1 MSAACNRTATLTHD
15 VGPTR
20 DSKMTW
26 QAAGN
31 VGRQVAKCATT
42 AAALTV
48 WVTSICAAPA
58 TAAPASAFAF
68 ASASTQ
74 SGQSQARLQ
83 RTAHQPRA
91 RQHGS
96 RPDASLST
104 EADLLDANDA
114 RFFLTRVG
122 FAPDDAELAQY
133 VGLTRE
139 QAVDKV
145 LAGTRTEALS
155 PLPEWVLEP
164 IPSRDVRKSW
174 TDDQRR
180 AEQRRRGQRYDEL
193 RAWWVREMLSTTT
206 PLTERMTLFW
216 HNHFTSGEDK
226 VSYPQLM
233 AQQNMLLRRDALGN
247 FGELLHDVAKDPAML
262 QYLDGASNRKGKP
275 NENFARE
282 VMELFTLGEGHYSQ
296 RDVTEAAR
304 AYTGWSLD
312 PDAQSYVWRA
322 NQHDDGEKTVLGQ
335 TGPFDG
341 DQVLDILLAQ
351 PETAT
356 FVTTKLWREFVSDT
370 PDPARIAPIA
380 AQFRASHY
388 DIKVALRGLFLT
400 DAFWSDDERGVLV
413 KSPAEFVVGT
423 LREFDIGYDNTA
435 PFVAQIRT
443 LGENLFYPPNV
454 KGWPGGTSW
463 INSSTLLARKQ
474 FVEQLFR
481 ATEAANLKRMNHA
494 SDARLAVNAASGGV
508 ESGQPMQRSAARVGR
523 AGEGGVRFD
532 IDTWLA
538 RYNTTPTSR
547 PGLSVELQMQH
558 AVLPL
563 APVDAIE
570 TDSTASAY
578 LQALLMDPAY
588 QLK

>member
-1 MSAACNRTATLTHD
+1 MMKVLTGD
-15 VGPTR
+15 KG
-20 DSKMTW
+20 
-26 QAAGN
+26 
-31 VGRQVAKCATT
+31 GRW
-42 AAALTV
+42 LTV
-48 WVTSICAAPA
+48 TVTALAAVTWCAPAPAVQQQGASTSHAPHNKHRAPSAAPA
-58 TAAPASAFAF
+58 VSAAD
-68 ASASTQ
+68 Q
-74 SGQSQARLQ
+74 
-83 RTAHQPRA
+83 
-91 RQHGS
+91 
-96 RPDASLST
+96 DI
-104 EADLLDANDA
+104 LDADDA

-122 FAPDDAELAQY
+122 FAPDSGEVAQY

-145 LAGTRTEALS
+145 LATARTES
-155 PLPEWVLEP
+155 VTPLPDWVLEP
-164 IPSRDVRKSW
+164 IPTRDIRKTW

-180 AEQRRRGQRYDEL
+180 DEQRLRGQRYELL
-193 RAWWVREMLSTTT
+193 RAWWVREMLSTPS

-216 HNHFTSGEDK
+216 HNHFTSGQDK
-226 VSYPQLM
+226 VQYPQQM

-282 VMELFTLGEGHYSQ
+282 VMELFTLGEGHYTQ
-296 RDVTEAAR
+296 RDVSEAAR

-312 PDAQSYVWRA
+312 PDTQAYVWRA
-322 NQHDDGEKTVLGQ
+322 NQHDDGDKTVLGQ

-341 DQVLDILLAQ
+341 DQVLDILLAR

-388 DIKVALRGLFLT
+388 DIKVALRGLFMS
-400 DAFWSDDERGVLV
+400 DAFWDDGDRGVLV
-413 KSPAEFVVGT
+413 KSPVEFVVGT
-423 LREFDIGYDNTA
+423 LRAFDIGYDNTA
-435 PFVAQIRT
+435 PFAAQVRT

-454 KGWPGGTSW
+454 KGWPGGTIW

-481 ATEAANLKRMNHA
+481 ATETARPQRMNNPVGA
-494 SDARLAVNAASGGV
+494 KIAASGAPGNMQA
-508 ESGQPMQRSAARVGR
+508 SLPMQRAMARVGP
-523 AGEGGVRFD
+523 AGQGGVRFD

-538 RYNTTPTSR
+538 HYNTAPTAK
-547 PGLSVELQMQH
+547 PGLSAELQLQH

-563 APVDAIE
+563 TPVDAIE

-578 LQALLMDPAY
+578 LEALLMDPAY

>member
-1 MSAACNRTATLTHD
+1 MMKLLTGGNRGRWLAVTATALAA
-15 VGPTR
+15 V
-20 DSKMTW
+20 TW
-26 QAAGN
+26 CAAVSAEQQGASN
-31 VGRQVAKCATT
+31 VPPHNRHRAP
-42 AAALTV
+42 AAA
-48 WVTSICAAPA
+48 
-58 TAAPASAFAF
+58 SAV
-68 ASASTQ
+68 S
-74 SGQSQARLQ
+74 
-83 RTAHQPRA
+83 
-91 RQHGS
+91 
-96 RPDASLST
+96 PD
-104 EADLLDANDA
+104 EQDILDADDA

-122 FAPDDAELAQY
+122 FAPDSSEVTQY

-145 LAGTRTEALS
+145 LATARTDAVT

-164 IPSRDVRKSW
+164 IPTRDIRKTW

-180 AEQRRRGQRYDEL
+180 DEQRLRGQRYELL
-193 RAWWVREMLSTTT
+193 RAWWVREMLSTPS

-216 HNHFTSGEDK
+216 HNHFTSGQDK
-226 VSYPQLM
+226 VQYPQQM
-233 AQQNMLLRRDALGN
+233 AQQNMLLRREALGN

-282 VMELFTLGEGHYSQ
+282 VMELFTLGEGHYTQ
-296 RDVTEAAR
+296 RDVSEAAR

-312 PDAQSYVWRA
+312 PDTQAYVWRA
-322 NQHDDGEKTVLGQ
+322 NQHDDGDKTVLGQ

-341 DQVLDILLAQ
+341 DQVLDILLARS
-351 PETAT
+351 ETAT

-380 AQFRASHY
+380 AQFRASYY
-388 DIKVALRGLFLT
+388 DIKVALRGLFMS
-400 DAFWSDDERGVLV
+400 DAFWNDNDRGVLV

-423 LREFDIGYDNTA
+423 LRTFDIGYDNTV
-435 PFVAQIRT
+435 PFAAQIRT

-454 KGWPGGTSW
+454 KGWPGGTIW

-481 ATEAANLKRMNHA
+481 ATETAGPRRMNNPM
-494 SDARLAVNAASGGV
+494 STKIAASGAPGNMPPMP
-508 ESGQPMQRSAARVGR
+508 PMQRAAARVGQT
-523 AGEGGVRFD
+523 GQGGVRFD

-538 RYNTTPTSR
+538 HYNTTPTAK
-547 PGLSVELQMQH
+547 PGLSAELQLQH

-563 APVDAIE
+563 TPVDAIE

-578 LQALLMDPAY
+578 LEALLMDPAY

>member
-1 MSAACNRTATLTHD
+1 MMNLLTGGQGGRWLAVAVTALAA
-15 VGPTR
+15 V
-20 DSKMTW
+20 TW
-26 QAAGN
+26 
-31 VGRQVAKCATT
+31 C
-42 AAALTV
+42 
-48 WVTSICAAPA
+48 
-58 TAAPASAFAF
+58 
-68 ASASTQ
+68 ASASASALAEQQDTPPAPHLHNRHRAP
-74 SGQSQARLQ
+74 SAAS
-83 RTAHQPRA
+83 TASP
-91 RQHGS
+91 
-96 RPDASLST
+96 
-104 EADLLDANDA
+104 ADQDILDADDA

-122 FAPDDAELAQY
+122 FAPDSNEVAQY

-145 LAGTRTEALS
+145 LATARTEAVT
-155 PLPEWVLEP
+155 PLPDWVLEP
-164 IPSRDVRKSW
+164 IPTREARKTW
-174 TDDQRR
+174 TD
-180 AEQRRRGQRYDEL
+180 EQRRDEQRLRGQRYELL
-193 RAWWVREMLSTTT
+193 RAWWVREMLSTPS

-216 HNHFTSGEDK
+216 HNHFTSGQDK
-226 VSYPQLM
+226 VQYPQQM
-233 AQQNMLLRRDALGN
+233 AQQNMLLRRDAFGN

-282 VMELFTLGEGHYSQ
+282 VMELFTLGEGHYTQ
-296 RDVTEAAR
+296 RDVSEAAR

-312 PDAQSYVWRA
+312 PDTQAYVWRA
-322 NQHDDGEKTVLGQ
+322 NLHDDGNKTVLGQ

-341 DQVLDILLAQ
+341 DQVLDVLLAR

-388 DIKVALRGLFLT
+388 DIKVALHGLFMS
-400 DAFWSDDERGVLV
+400 DAFWNDDDRGVLV

-423 LREFDIGYDNTA
+423 LRAFDIGYDNTA
-435 PFVAQIRT
+435 PFAAQIRT

-454 KGWPGGTSW
+454 NGWPGGTIW

-481 ATEAANLKRMNHA
+481 ATETAGPRRMNTPA
-494 SDARLAVNAASGGV
+494 SAKIAASSAGGNM
-508 ESGQPMQRSAARVGR
+508 QANPPMQRAVARVGQ
-523 AGEGGVRFD
+523 AGQGGVRFD

-538 RYNTTPTSR
+538 HYNTAPTAK
-547 PGLSVELQMQH
+547 PGLSAELQLQH

-563 APVDAIE
+563 TPVDAIA

-578 LQALLMDPAY
+578 LEALLMDPAY

>member
-1 MSAACNRTATLTHD
+1 MMKLLTGGNRGRWLAVTATALAA
-15 VGPTR
+15 V
-20 DSKMTW
+20 TW
-26 QAAGN
+26 
-31 VGRQVAKCATT
+31 C
-42 AAALTV
+42 
-48 WVTSICAAPA
+48 
-58 TAAPASAFAF
+58 APASAEQQGASNAPLHNRHRTPAA
-68 ASASTQ
+68 ASAVS
-74 SGQSQARLQ
+74 
-83 RTAHQPRA
+83 P
-91 RQHGS
+91 
-96 RPDASLST
+96 T
-104 EADLLDANDA
+104 EQDILDADDA

-122 FAPDDAELAQY
+122 FAPDSSEVTQY

-145 LAGTRTEALS
+145 LATARTEAVT

-164 IPSRDVRKSW
+164 IPTRDIRKTW

-180 AEQRRRGQRYDEL
+180 DEQRLRGQRYELL
-193 RAWWVREMLSTTT
+193 RAWWVREMLSTPS

-216 HNHFTSGEDK
+216 HNHFTSGQDK
-226 VSYPQLM
+226 VQYPQQM

-247 FGELLHDVAKDPAML
+247 FGEMLHGVAKDPAML

-282 VMELFTLGEGHYSQ
+282 VMELFTLGEGHYTQ
-296 RDVTEAAR
+296 RDVSEAAR

-312 PDAQSYVWRA
+312 PDTQAYVWRA
-322 NQHDDGEKTVLGQ
+322 NQHDDGDKTVLGQ

-341 DQVLDILLAQ
+341 DQVLDILLTR

-388 DIKVALRGLFLT
+388 DIKVALRGLFLS
-400 DAFWSDDERGVLV
+400 DAFWDDNDRGVLV

-423 LREFDIGYDNTA
+423 LRTFDIGYDNTA
-435 PFVAQIRT
+435 PFAAQIRT

-454 KGWPGGTSW
+454 KGWPGGTIW

-481 ATEAANLKRMNHA
+481 ATETAGPRRINNPMSAK
-494 SDARLAVNAASGGV
+494 VAASGA
-508 ESGQPMQRSAARVGR
+508 QANMQAMPPMQRAMARVGQT
-523 AGEGGVRFD
+523 GQGGVRFD

-538 RYNTTPTSR
+538 HYNTAPTAK
-547 PGLSVELQMQH
+547 PGLSAELQLQH

-563 APVDAIE
+563 TPVDAIE

-578 LQALLMDPAY
+578 LEALLMDPAY